1 MNRCIMTLQ
10 NLVLDF
16 ATETIRRG
24 GATPFAWRS
33 TAHDVCGHLGN
44 WSSESC
50 SIKDMRCSV
59 FVLFAVGTGLAT
71 VSFPV
76 QSVPANDNE
85 QDLETRKTDGLWPHG
100 LVSTSDWSDIILGGS
115 YMTHTVLLVT

>member
-16 ATETIRRG
+16 ATETIRRWR
-24 GATPFAWRS
+24 ATTFAWRS
-33 TAHDVCGHLGN
+33 TIHDVCGHLGN
-44 WSSESC
+44 WSSLSW

-59 FVLFAVGTGLAT
+59 FVLFAAGTGLAT
-71 VSFPV
+71 VNFPV

-85 QDLETRKTDGLWPHG
+85 QNLETRKTDGLWPHG
-100 LVSTSDWSDIILGGS
+100 LVSTSDWSDIILVGP
-115 YMTHTVLLVT
+115 YMTHTQYY